1 MNSLDLLRIPG
12 RSGWAIIAALIAV
25 VLILATCTYAGM
37 QRRAAQEARG
47 AAGMATGRTQ
57 AAQDASGIRDLS
69 DARQTETDTIVQ
81 GGTDA
86 IRNAPDRAAASDAA
100 RRSVCV
106 LSGCA
111 DPGCTLLDPDPCR
124 VD

>member
-1 MNSLDLLRIPG
+1 MIRTLTRT
-12 RSGWAIIAALIAV
+12 GWAIVAALIAV
-25 VLILATCTYAGM
+25 VLILATCSYAGM
-37 QRRAAQEARG
+37 QRKAAQEARG

-57 AAQDASGIRDLS
+57 AAQDASAIRDRS
-69 DARQTETDTIVQ
+69 DARQTETDAIVQ

-86 IRNAPDRAAASDAA
+86 IRQAPDRASADAAA

-111 DPGCTLLDPDPCR
+111 DPGCAVLEPHPCR

>member
-1 MNSLDLLRIPG
+1 MNPLDLLRIPG
-12 RSGWAIIAALIAV
+12 RAGWAIVAALIAV
-25 VLILATCTYAGM
+25 VLILATCSYAEM

-57 AAQDASGIRDLS
+57 AAQDASGIRDRS

-86 IRNAPDRAAASDAA
+86 IRQAPDRASADVAA

-111 DPGCTLLDPDPCR
+111 DPGCALLNPHPCG